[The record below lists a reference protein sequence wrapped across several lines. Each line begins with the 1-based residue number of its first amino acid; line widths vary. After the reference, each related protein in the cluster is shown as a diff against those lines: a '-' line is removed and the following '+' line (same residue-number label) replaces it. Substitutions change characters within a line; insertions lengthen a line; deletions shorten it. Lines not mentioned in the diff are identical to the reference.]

1 MSMRAALLGVLV
13 LAVPAA
19 GQTVF
24 GTVVGEASGLP
35 LEGAMVILFDATA
48 REVDRSLTDASG
60 RFSLDADTTGA
71 HVLRVD
77 RIGYASVGTGSFDL
91 GPEGLF
97 QRIEV
102 PVLPIRLEGLFVE
115 ASPRCEVRP
124 AEGLATARV
133 WDEARKAL
141 EAAAWTISSEAYSY
155 TLLRYT
161 RRLERNG
168 RDIKEESRE
177 FIYGR
182 SQAPYVSLR
191 PDVVAKRGFVQPL
204 PDGRDSYYAPDAE
217 VLLSEEFLDTHCM
230 KLVQG
235 EDRLIGIEVEPTR
248 DRGLPDIEGVLWL
261 DLATAHL
268 QRVEFRYVKLPDRIR
283 DPGDIGGEVRFSGL
297 PNGTW
302 VVREWRIR
310 TPTMAFVGSG
320 MRMARIGYYE
330 EGGVVWR
337 AIDRSGA
344 TVLEAGTATVIGTV
358 VDSAG
363 QPPLDPAVVRT
374 GVGDEVS
381 TGIDGSFV
389 MGGLAEGLW
398 KIEITHPS
406 LDTLGLSA
414 GFVPITASLDE
425 VVGVRY
431 RLPAASEIL
440 VDACGGAP
448 RPEGTAIVL
457 GRIRDSNGTP
467 AGPSD
472 VRLSPSLG
480 TFDTWERAAPAGGP
494 KGAPE
499 PVWDVTERPDG
510 TVTLATTTDARGV
523 FLVCDLPVPLTT
535 TGPAQIL
542 VEVAAPSGAGE
553 VRLVT
558 LDPAVPVQIM
568 TIVVGAKGPGRPQTV
583 AQSGRPD

>member
-1 MSMRAALLGVLV
+1 MRAALLGILV

-24 GTVVGEASGLP
+24 GTVAGQASGVP

-60 RFSLDADTTGA
+60 RFSLDADTTGT

-77 RIGYASVGTGSFDL
+77 RIGYASVGTGSFEL

-97 QRIEV
+97 RRIEV
-102 PVLPIRLEGLFVE
+102 PLSPIRLEGLFVE

-141 EAAAWTISSEAYSY
+141 EAAAWTISTGTYSY

-161 RRLERNG
+161 RSLARNG
-168 RDIKEESRE
+168 RDIKEESRD

-204 PDGRDSYYAPDAE
+204 PDGRATYYAPDAE
-217 VLLSEEFLDTHCM
+217 VLLSDEFLDTHCM

-235 EDRLIGIEVEPTR
+235 KDGLIGIEVEPTR

-261 DLATAHL
+261 DPATAHL
-268 QRVEFRYVKLPDRIR
+268 RRVEFSYVKLPERIR

-302 VVREWRIR
+302 VVKEWRIR
-310 TPTMAFVGSG
+310 TPAMAFVGSG
-320 MRMARIGYYE
+320 MRMVRIGYYE

-337 AIDRSGA
+337 AIDRSGS

-363 QPPLDPAVVRT
+363 QPPLDPAIIRT
-374 GVGDEVS
+374 ELGDEAR

-398 KIEITHPS
+398 ELEITHPS

-414 GFVPITASLDE
+414 GFLPVTASLDE
-425 VVGVRY
+425 VVAVRY
-431 RLPAASEIL
+431 RLPTASEVL
-440 VDACGGAP
+440 VEACGGTP

-457 GRIRDSNGTP
+457 GRIRDSNGDP
-467 AGPSD
+467 AGPTE
-472 VRLSPSLG
+472 VRLSPGLG
-480 TFDTWERAAPAGGP
+480 DSETSARAAPPGGP
-494 KGAPE
+494 RGALE
-499 PVWDVTERPDG
+499 PVWDATARPDG
-510 TVTLATTTDARGV
+510 TVTLTTSTDARGV
-523 FLVCDLPVPLTT
+523 FLVCDLPVPLST
-535 TGPAQIL
+535 TGPAQMLI
-542 VEVAAPSGAGE
+542 EVATPSGAGE
-553 VRLVT
+553 VRRMT

-568 TIVVGAKGPGRPQTV
+568 TIVVGADGR
-583 AQSGRPD
+583 G